1 MKEKNFLFKKLN
13 DKNILYKTLQIWYE
27 NVSDATFKEILNEFS
42 QSIFENIFYNIS
54 DEDLKKLIELR
65 KTLNYELKT
74 INKDITISKSLNII
88 SKTNKDIKEII
99 NKNVKDFLE
108 KKSYNM
114 FEEIIY

>member
-1 MKEKNFLFKKLN
+1 M
-13 DKNILYKTLQIWYE
+13 
-27 NVSDATFKEILNEFS
+27 
-42 QSIFENIFYNIS
+42 
-54 DEDLKKLIELR
+54 IELR

-74 INKDITISKSLNII
+74 INKDITISKSLSII
-88 SKTNKDIKEII
+88 SNTDKDIKEII

>member
-1 MKEKNFLFKKLN
+1 MNRYEKINN
-13 DKNILYKTLQIWYE
+13 REYIYKNLQIWYE

-54 DEDLKKLIELR
+54 DENLKKLIELR

-74 INKDITISKSLNII
+74 INKDITISKSLSII
-88 SKTNKDIKEII
+88 SNTNKDIKEII

>member
-1 MKEKNFLFKKLN
+1 MKKNFLFKKLN
-13 DKNILYKTLQIWYE
+13 DKNILYKNLQIWYE

-54 DEDLKKLIELR
+54 EEDLKKLIELR
-65 KTLNYELKT
+65 KTSNYELK
-74 INKDITISKSLNII
+74 TISKSLNII
-88 SKTNKDIKEII
+88 SNTNKDIKETI
-99 NKNVKDFLE
+99 NKNVKKFLE